1 MLIGKNKSI
10 FDTIS
15 ICSKRMS
22 YLKKELYELLKID
35 NSIFDFIQESALDG
49 LWYWDLEK
57 PEEEWMNPKFWTTLG
72 YDPLEMPHKSASW
85 KDIIHAEDLKKA
97 TENFIKHCENP
108 NHLYEQIVRYKH
120 KNGTT
125 VWIKC
130 SGKAIRDQD
139 GKAVRMLGAHTD
151 ITNLKKQEELLLNCN
166 SAARIGYWEIDLI
179 AQTLHWSPVT
189 KEIHEVSADY
199 EPNLDTAL
207 TFYKEGES
215 REQIIASVGEA
226 ISDGKHF
233 DHRLQIVTA
242 ENNNRW
248 VRSIGQV
255 EFSESKCIRVYGT
268 VQDITAEK
276 KIKLALIQEKEK
288 LQSLLEGT
296 NVGTW
301 EWNIQTGEAHFNRR
315 WAEIIGYTLEELE
328 PISIQTWLDLAH
340 PDDLITSGEKLNN
353 CFEKKSEFY
362 NCECRMKHKN
372 GEWILVLD
380 RGKVISWTEEGLPL
394 MMYGTHS
401 DITEYKKT
409 FEQNKLF
416 IEQTPTAIAMFDTN
430 ISYLASSE
438 KWRDDYELNDKTIIG
453 KSHYEIFP
461 EIGEEWKQ
469 IHSECLSGITKKR
482 DEDKFVRSDGTFQWL
497 KWEVKPWYTD
507 KGNIGGLIMY
517 TDDITARKKTEEQLR
532 ISEEAFR
539 GNFESAA
546 IGMALLNESGQWLKV
561 NKSLCEI
568 VGYNEEELM
577 LLTFQDITHPDDLD
591 MDLNLLQELI
601 NDERSFYH
609 MEKRYICKNGSIV
622 YIILSASAVRDENNK
637 VLYFISQIIDIT
649 AQKKAEKELEQ
660 QALSKIQGIFDAST
674 QVSIIESDVNG
685 IITTFNVGA
694 ENLLGYKKE
703 EIIFLKTLETIHL
716 KEEIIA
722 RGIELSSEN
731 NCKIEG
737 FNVFTHAANN
747 GEFETREWTY
757 VKKDGSQFP
766 VQLTVTAVRNRDIIV
781 GYLGIAVDISIIK
794 KAENEIQSLLYV
806 TKDQNERL
814 KNFAHIVSHNL
825 RSHSGNIA
833 MMLDLLL
840 YENPTFLE
848 NEFIQLLDGAS
859 KNLKETIGHL
869 NEVVLMN
876 TTISENLTI
885 INLQKALRTSINS
898 INALAKIANVTIYN
912 EVDPNL
918 EILGI
923 SAYVDSILLNFLS
936 NAVKYKSNK
945 RSAFIKLYT
954 EIENDFVILNIEDNG
969 LGIDLKK
976 HNGKLFGMYK
986 TFHGNSDA
994 RGIGLFITKNQ
1005 IEAISGKIKVTSDLD
1020 KGTTFK
1026 LYFKHA

>member
-1 MLIGKNKSI
+1 
-10 FDTIS
+10 
-15 ICSKRMS
+15 MS
-22 YLKKELYELLKID
+22 YLKEELYELIKMD

-57 PEEEWMNPKFWTTLG
+57 PEEEWMNPKFWATLG
-72 YDPLEMPHKSASW
+72 YDPKEMPHKSSSW
-85 KDIIHAEDLKKA
+85 MDIIHADDLKIA

-108 NHLYEQIVRYKH
+108 SHLYEQIVRYKH
-120 KNGTT
+120 KNGST

-130 SGKAIRDQD
+130 NGKAIRNHE
-139 GKAVRMLGAHTD
+139 GKALRMLGAHTD
-151 ITNLKKQEELLLNCN
+151 ITHLKKQEEFLLNCN
-166 SAARIGYWEIDLI
+166 SAARIGYWEVDLLNK
-179 AQTLHWSPVT
+179 TLHWSPVT
-189 KEIHEVSADY
+189 KEIHEVEPDY
-199 EPNLDTAL
+199 VPDVETAIN
-207 TFYKEGES
+207 FYKQGGG
-215 REQIIASVGEA
+215 REQIMASVGLA
-226 ISDGKHF
+226 INEGIPF
-233 DHRLQIVTA
+233 DHKLQIVTSK
-242 ENNNRW
+242 NSTKW
-248 VRSIGQV
+248 IRSIGQT
-255 EFSESKCIRVYGT
+255 EFSNGKCTRIYGT
-268 VQDITAEK
+268 FQDITTEK
-276 KIKLALIQEKEK
+276 IAKFALMQEKEK
-288 LQSLLEGT
+288 LQSVLEGT
-296 NVGTW
+296 NAGTW
-301 EWNIQTGEAHFNRR
+301 EWNVQSGATHFNSR

-328 PISIQTWLDLAH
+328 PISIETWIDLAH
-340 PDDLITSGEKLNN
+340 PDDLIISGEKLKD

-372 GEWILVLD
+372 GEWIWVLD

-401 DITEYKKT
+401 DITESKKT
-409 FEQNKLF
+409 FERNKLF

-430 ISYLASSE
+430 LCYLASSE
-438 KWRDDYELNDKTIIG
+438 KWRDDYGLQDKTIIG

-469 IHSECLSGITKKR
+469 IHRECLKGTIRSS
-482 DEDKFVRSDGTFQWL
+482 DEDKFVRTDGAIQWL
-497 KWEVKPWYTD
+497 KWEVKPWYND
-507 KGNIGGLIMY
+507 NGNIGGLIMY
-517 TDDITARKKTEEQLR
+517 TADITARKKTEEQLR

-539 GNFESAA
+539 GNFENAA
-546 IGMALLNESGQWLKV
+546 IGMALLDISGKWIKV

-568 VGYNEEELM
+568 IGYNEKELM
-577 LLTFQDITHPDDLD
+577 QLTFQDITHLEDLD
-591 MDLNLLQELI
+591 LDLKLLGELI
-601 NDERSFYH
+601 NGERSFYH
-609 MEKRYICKNGSIV
+609 MEKRYICKDGSIV
-622 YIILSASAVRDENNK
+622 YIILAASAVRDENNNL
-637 VLYFISQIIDIT
+637 LYFISQIIDIT
-649 AQKKAEKELEQ
+649 AQKKAEKELELTL
-660 QALSKIQGIFDAST
+660 AKIQSIFDAST
-674 QVSIIESDVNG
+674 QVSIIETDVTG

-703 EIIFLKTLETIHL
+703 EIIYLKTPETIHL

-731 NCKIEG
+731 NCKIES

-747 GEFETREWTY
+747 DEFETREWTY

-766 VQLTVTAVRNRDIIV
+766 VQLTVTAVKNRDIIV
-781 GYLGIAVDISIIK
+781 GYLGIAVDISTIK
-794 KAENEIQSLLYV
+794 KAENEIQSLLHV

-840 YENPTFLE
+840 YENPIFLE
-848 NEFIQLLDGAS
+848 NEIIQLLDGAS

-876 TTISENLTI
+876 TTISENLI
-885 INLQKALRTSINS
+885 AINLQKSLETSINS
-898 INALAKIANVTIYN
+898 INALAKISNVTIYN

-918 EILGI
+918 EIVGI
-923 SAYVDSILLNFLS
+923 EAYVDSILLNFLS
-936 NAVKYKSNK
+936 NAVKYKSDE

-954 EIENDFVILNIEDNG
+954 KIENDFVVLHIEDNG

-976 HNGKLFGMYK
+976 NGGKLFGMYK

-1005 IEAISGKIKVTSDLD
+1005 IEAISGKIKVTSELD

>member
-1 MLIGKNKSI
+1 
-10 FDTIS
+10 
-15 ICSKRMS
+15 MS
-22 YLKKELYELLKID
+22 YLKEELYELIKMD

-85 KDIIHAEDLKKA
+85 QDIIHAEDLKKA
-97 TENFIKHCENP
+97 SENFTKHCENP
-108 NHLYEQIVRYKH
+108 SHLYEQIVRYKH

-130 SGKAIRDQD
+130 SGKAIRDAD

-151 ITNLKKQEELLLNCN
+151 ITYLKKQEDLLLNCN
-166 SAARIGYWEIDLI
+166 SAARIGYWEVDLI

-199 EPNLDTAL
+199 EPDLETAIN
-207 TFYKEGES
+207 FYKEGDS
-215 REQIIASVGEA
+215 KEQIIASVELA
-226 ISDGKHF
+226 IKEGKHF

-248 VRSIGQV
+248 VRSIGQT
-255 EFSESKCIRVYGT
+255 EFSEGKCIRVYGT
-268 VQDITAEK
+268 FQDITAEK
-276 KIKLALIQEKEK
+276 KIKLDLIQEKEK
-288 LQSLLEGT
+288 LQSVLEGT
-296 NVGTW
+296 NAGTW

-328 PISIQTWLDLAH
+328 PISIQTWIDLAH
-340 PDDLITSGEKLNN
+340 PDDLITSGEQLND

-372 GEWILVLD
+372 GEWIWVLD
-380 RGKVISWTEEGLPL
+380 RGKVISWTDEGLPL

-401 DITEYKKT
+401 DISEYKKT
-409 FEQNKLF
+409 YERNKLF

-430 ISYLASSE
+430 LCYLASSE
-438 KWRDDYELNDKTIIG
+438 KWRDDYGLQDKNIIG

-461 EIGEEWKQ
+461 EIGEEWKK
-469 IHSECLSGITKKR
+469 IHRDCLKGVRKSR
-482 DEDKFVRSDGTFQWL
+482 DEDKFVRSDGTFHWL
-497 KWEVKPWYTD
+497 KWEVKPWYAD
-507 KGNIGGLIMY
+507 NGNIGGLIMY
-517 TDDITARKKTEEQLR
+517 TTDITARKKTEEQLR

-577 LLTFQDITHPDDLD
+577 QLTFQDITHPADLD
-591 MDLNLLQELI
+591 LDLKLLRELI

-609 MEKRYICKNGSIV
+609 MEKRYICKDGSIV
-622 YIILSASAVRDENNK
+622 YIILAASAVRDENKK

-649 AQKKAEKELEQ
+649 AQKKAEQELE

-674 QVSIIESDVNG
+674 QVSIIETDIDG
-685 IITTFNVGA
+685 IITTFSVGS
-694 ENLLGYKKE
+694 ENLLGYQKE
-703 EIIFLKTLETIHL
+703 DIIFLKTPETIHL
-716 KEEIIA
+716 KEEIVA
-722 RGIELSSEN
+722 RGLELSAQN
-731 NCKIEG
+731 NAVIEG
-737 FNVFTHAANN
+737 FNVFTHAANQ

-757 VKKDGSQFP
+757 VRKDGSQFP
-766 VQLTVTAVRNRDIIV
+766 VQLTVTAVKNKNIIV
-781 GYLGIAVDISIIK
+781 GYLGIAVDISAIK
-794 KAENEIQSLLYV
+794 KVEDEIQSLLEV

-840 YENPTFLE
+840 HEDPAFSE
-848 NEFIQLLDGAS
+848 NEIIQLLGDAAN
-859 KNLKETIGHL
+859 NLKETIAHL

-876 TTISENLTI
+876 TTISENLTT
-885 INLQKALRTSINS
+885 INLQKSVEASINGIS
-898 INALAKIANVTIYN
+898 AIAKISNVTIYN
-912 EVDPNL
+912 EVDPEL
-918 EILGI
+918 TILGI
-923 SAYVDSILLNFLS
+923 PAYIDSILLNFLS
-936 NAVKYKSNK
+936 NAVKYKSDK
-945 RSAFIKLYT
+945 HPAHIKLFT
-954 EIENDFVILNIEDNG
+954 EIENDFVVLHIEDNG

-976 HNGKLFGMYK
+976 NGAKLFGMYK

-1005 IEAISGKIKVTSDLD
+1005 IEAISGKIKVTSELN

-1026 LYFKHA
+1026 LYFKYA